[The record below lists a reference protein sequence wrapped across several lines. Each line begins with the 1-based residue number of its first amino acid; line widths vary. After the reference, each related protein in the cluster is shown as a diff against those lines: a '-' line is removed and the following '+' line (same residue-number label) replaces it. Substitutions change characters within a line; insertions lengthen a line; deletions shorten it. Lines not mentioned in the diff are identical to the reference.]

1 MAAAIAVAHDVQSSC
16 GEGAVLQLRAVL
28 VMVPPLLAD
37 LIRQVVASRA
47 ENLGVALS
55 IIGEFD
61 DSRDI
66 DARLDLLAPDLVI
79 FGTEVAA
86 SSAAPAAA
94 APERR
99 LLTLSS
105 DLAWVLGPNEG
116 DVVPLTPDSLAHLL
130 GDILQSI

>member
-1 MAAAIAVAHDVQSSC
+1 
-16 GEGAVLQLRAVL
+16 VLQLRSVL

-55 IIGEFD
+55 IVAEFD

-79 FGTEVAA
+79 FGTAVAA
-86 SSAAPAAA
+86 SSIAPAAA
-94 APERR
+94 TPERR

-105 DLAWVLGPNEG
+105 DLACVLGPNEG
-116 DVVPLTPDSLAHLL
+116 DIVLLTPDSLAHLL
-130 GDILQSI
+130 RDISQTI